1 MHVCQPAKLSSRI
14 RCPLCGQEFL
24 IYAESGVSA
33 VDTMNRRVIEHV
45 LRTHHTPHST
55 SASAHP
61 GSPFHIRNWAGAQPF
76 LASAAMNNARDGS
89 C

>member
-1 MHVCQPAKLSSRI
+1 MHVYQPAKLSSRVC
-14 RCPLCGQEFL
+14 CPLCGQEFL

-33 VDTMNRRVIEHV
+33 VDTMSRRVIEHA
-45 LRTHHTPHST
+45 LRKHHTPRAT

-76 LASAAMNNARDGS
+76 LASAALNNVRDGS